1 MRQAGQIEAFGY
13 HKYYRAIFLDA
24 QELSVISF
32 IFVTYVK
39 MLCKHHY
46 VNSVYRVFSEQD
58 MVLKQNPIYHIWK
71 SRLQGTRSPTHAP
84 FVQSVNFA
92 WQYTEPLFMFTGG
105 NASIYAVSSASS
117 VVPSTAGSAAH
128 QPLPQ

>member
-39 MLCKHHY
+39 MLCKQHY
-46 VNSVYRVFSEQD
+46 VNFVYWAFIRLFYS
-58 MVLKQNPIYHIWK
+58 HIWCGVANSAPHIEK
-71 SRLQGTRSPTHAP
+71 PHFSP
-84 FVQSVNFA
+84 
-92 WQYTEPLFMFTGG
+92 
-105 NASIYAVSSASS
+105 VSS
-117 VVPSTAGSAAH
+117 TFLLHFRKNIG
-128 QPLPQ
+128 

>member
-46 VNSVYRVFSEQD
+46 VNNVYRAIEQSHHSHMWCGIAD
-58 MVLKQNPIYHIWK
+58 PAPHIENPPFFPV
-71 SRLQGTRSPTHAP
+71 SGTFLLHFRKNIG
-84 FVQSVNFA
+84 QK
-92 WQYTEPLFMFTGG
+92 
-105 NASIYAVSSASS
+105 
-117 VVPSTAGSAAH
+117 
-128 QPLPQ
+128 